1 MAISYMISKQ
11 VFTSACKYRIV
22 ELEVITMA
30 EKIRIESETGSAQ
43 VSVVWAS
50 LKGSAGSRRAVLVT
64 SADNEE
70 VREILSSGMLYI
82 HGSLLRGKTLFRV
95 ESCRRA
101 RIPGCMFI
109 SAIEAFD
116 PLRCRENDILREIR
130 SILELGACE
139 DTEYPCSQAC

>member
-1 MAISYMISKQ
+1 MKE
-11 VFTSACKYRIV
+11 KY
-22 ELEVITMA
+22 
-30 EKIRIESETGSAQ
+30 RIESETGTVQ
-43 VSVVWAS
+43 VPVVWAS
-50 LKGSAGSRRAVLVT
+50 LRGPLGSRRAGLIAC
-64 SADNEE
+64 ADNEE

-82 HGSLLRGKTLFRV
+82 HGSPLQGKSLFRV

-109 SAIEAFD
+109 SAIEAVD

-130 SILELGACE
+130 SILELGSCE

>member
-1 MAISYMISKQ
+1 MVLEVKAM
-11 VFTSACKYRIV
+11 TEKYRIG
-22 ELEVITMA
+22 
-30 EKIRIESETGSAQ
+30 SETGSAQ

-50 LKGSAGSRRAVLVT
+50 LRGTPGSRRAGLVA

-82 HGSLLRGKTLFRV
+82 QSSLLQGKALFRV

-109 SAIEAFD
+109 SAVEAVD
-116 PLRCRENDILREIR
+116 PRRCRENEILREIR
-130 SILELGACE
+130 TILELGACE